1 MSLIQKKAKTREKV
15 WLRLD
20 RELLLKARDMARV
33 DYEDE
38 KKWRE
43 IVEDALTEYF
53 AKKVNDVDLA
63 ALLSKTEEALFDRL
77 YGKIEHEF
85 DDMVKRIVNRV
96 GNLVAVS
103 SYDTALTA
111 IMVEEL
117 YKKTHAHQYNEARKL
132 AAERMKKRWKR
143 EGADEVQLMV
153 SEKAEAE
160 NEARRLRAQ
169 VEQLE
174 NQVRQYHQALEKA
187 KRMVLDQQQASKQA
201 EDMRATYGEVIHWTR
216 GLLEKLENASILQSP
231 NKVLEEY
238 TKKHPK
244 PAVL

>member
-63 ALLSKTEEALFDRL
+63 ALLSKTEQALFDRL
-77 YGKIEHEF
+77 YNKIEREF
-85 DDMVKRIVNRV
+85 DSMTKRTVNRV
-96 GNLVAVS
+96 GNLIAVS

-117 YKKTHAHQYNEARKL
+117 FKEKYSSMYYEARKL
-132 AAERMKKRWKR
+132 AAERMKKRWSK
-143 EGADEVQLMV
+143 EGADEIQLII
-153 SEKAEAE
+153 SEKKEAE
-160 NEARRLRAQ
+160 NEARQLRKQ
-169 VEQLE
+169 VDQLNE
-174 NQVRQYHQALEKA
+174 ALERA
-187 KRMVLDQQQASKQA
+187 KRMLIEQQQEAKKAKELRS
-201 EDMRATYGEVIHWTR
+201 TYGEVIHWTR
-216 GLLEKLENASILQSP
+216 GLLEKLENSSILQSP

>member
-1 MSLIQKKAKTREKV
+1 MSERIKSS
-15 WLRLD
+15 LRLRAD
-20 RELLLKARDMARV
+20 LINKAREVAK
-33 DYEDE
+33 E
-38 KKWRE
+38 KLGRADRWRE
-43 IVEDALTEYF
+43 IVEEAMTQYF
-53 AKKVNDVDLA
+53 TVELRETDISV
-63 ALLSKTEEALFDRL
+63 LLSKTEQALFDRL
-77 YGKIEHEF
+77 YDKIEREF
-85 DDMVKRIVNRV
+85 TDMTKRTVNRV

-117 YKKTHAHQYNEARKL
+117 FKKNHASMYGEARKL
-132 AAERMKKRWKR
+132 AAQRMKKRWSK
-143 EGADEVQLMV
+143 EGADEVQIMV

-160 NEARRLRAQ
+160 NESRRLRAQ

-216 GLLEKLENASILQSP
+216 GLLEHLERASMLTSP
-231 NKVLEEY
+231 NKALEEY
-238 TKKHPK
+238 KKKHPR
-244 PAVL
+244 PGVL